1 MIDVLGS
8 GALSLLAFVLVV
20 SFVVVIHE
28 LGHYAAGRYFGVHA
42 EAFSIGFGPTL
53 FAVSDKRGTVWRVAA
68 LPLGGYVQF
77 RGDRNAASAPD
88 RVRLEQLRQNTP
100 EADTIL
106 HFKPVWQ
113 RAIIVGAGPI
123 ANFLLAIVLF
133 AALGLARGD
142 YVMQPVVGQVVA
154 ESAAAEAGFEVG
166 DQLVAMDGAPA
177 DDIFDVLSY
186 VRIRAGQPIDFTI
199 ERDGQ
204 TLALTATPRREMI
217 ADPFGGE
224 RALGRLGV
232 GFSNTG
238 EVRQVCCNLIEAPF
252 YGLQQTAETSAMI
265 VGFIGRLLTGQA
277 SLELL
282 NGPLGIATIS
292 GQMANA
298 AVDAPASEAA
308 ADSSIGAL
316 GERLWRLMLAFLTLS
331 ALLSVTLG
339 LMNLLPIPVLD
350 GGHLVYYAYEAIAQR
365 PPSPAVQEAGF
376 KLGIVLLVGMMVVAT
391 WNDLSYLRG
400 LFS

>member
-1 MIDVLGS
+1 MIDFLGS
-8 GALSLLAFVLVV
+8 GVLSILAFVVV
-20 SFVVVIHE
+20 ISFVVVIHE

-53 FAVSDKRGTVWRVAA
+53 VAVRDKRGTVWRVAA

-77 RGDRNAASAPD
+77 RGDRNAAGAPD
-88 RVRLEQLRQNTP
+88 RETLEQLRRSTP
-100 EADTIL
+100 ESDTIL

-123 ANFLLAIVLF
+123 ANFALAIVLF

-142 YVMQPVVGQVVA
+142 YVMQPVVGEVVA
-154 ESAAAEAGFEVG
+154 QSAAAQAGFEVG
-166 DQLVAMDGAPA
+166 DELIAMDATPA
-177 DDIFDVLSY
+177 EDIFDVLSY
-186 VRIRAGQPIDFTI
+186 VRIRAGQPIDFTVNRGEESLI
-199 ERDGQ
+199 
-204 TLALTATPRREMI
+204 LTATPRREMI

-238 EVRQVCCNLIEAPF
+238 EVRQVCCNLLQAPV
-252 YGLQQTAETSAMI
+252 YGVDQTAETMSTI
-265 VGFIGRLLTGQA
+265 VGFIGRLITGRA

-282 NGPLGIATIS
+282 NGPVGIATIT

-298 AVDAPASEAA
+298 AVEAPASE
-308 ADSSIGAL
+308 IGSDASVTAL
-316 GERLWRLMLAFLTLS
+316 GERLWRLTLAVLTLS

-339 LMNLLPIPVLD
+339 LMNLLPIPLLD
-350 GGHLVYYAYEAIAQR
+350 GGHLVYYAYETVAQR

-376 KLGIVLLVGMMVVAT
+376 KVGLVLLVGMMVLAT

>member
-1 MIDVLGS
+1 MMEFLSS
-8 GALSLLAFVLVV
+8 GALSLLAFVVVV

-28 LGHYAAGRYFGVHA
+28 LGHYLAGRYFGVHA

-53 FAVSDKRGTVWRVAA
+53 FAVPDKRGTVWRIAA

-77 RGDRNAASAPD
+77 RGDANAASAPD
-88 RVRLEQLRQNTP
+88 RRKLELLRRNTP
-100 EADTIL
+100 EAETIL

-113 RAIIVGAGPI
+113 RAIIVSAGPI
-123 ANFLLAIVLF
+123 ANFLLAFVLF

-142 YVMQPVVGQVVA
+142 YVMQPVVGEVV
-154 ESAAAEAGFEVG
+154 EHSAAEEAGFEVG
-166 DQLVAMDGAPA
+166 DRLIAMDGAPA

-186 VRIRAGQPIDFTI
+186 VRIRSGQPIDFTVNR
-199 ERDGQ
+199 EGE
-204 TLALTATPRREMI
+204 TVVLTATPRREMI
-217 ADPFGGE
+217 EDPFGGE

-232 GFSNTG
+232 GFSNQG
-238 EVRQVCCNLIEAPF
+238 EVRQVCCNVLQAPVYGVAQTFEAMS
-252 YGLQQTAETSAMI
+252 TI
-265 VGFIGRLLTGQA
+265 VGFIGRLVTGQA

-282 NGPLGIATIS
+282 NGPVGIATIT

-298 AVDAPASEAA
+298 AVDAAPSEAA
-308 ADSSIGAL
+308 AQSAVSTL

-376 KLGIVLLVGMMVVAT
+376 KVGLVLLLGMMVVAT